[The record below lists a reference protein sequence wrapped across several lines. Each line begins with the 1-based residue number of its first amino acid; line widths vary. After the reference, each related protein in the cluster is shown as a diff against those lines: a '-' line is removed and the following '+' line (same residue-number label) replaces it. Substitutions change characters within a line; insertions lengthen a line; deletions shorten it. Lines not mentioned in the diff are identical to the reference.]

1 MDKRYVVLII
11 ILIFVFFAGFI
22 FLAVWWN
29 MHLTRERVIFSVTST
44 PDRIAYLPAVI
55 SQLLASRTCPSAVYA
70 NIPDV
75 YAKTGEPYDIP
86 DALYALEKSDCRFVI
101 NRCPDHGPLTKLYP
115 TLLIE
120 RDPSTIILL
129 CDDDETYAPRSHSEL
144 VARSR
149 GDHESAFGYRGVIV
163 GADGTW
169 ESIEV
174 GADGQEV
181 SFLETYAGVAYRR
194 AHFSREFKP
203 PDQLT
208 SCWTT
213 DDVWIGAELAKNGVK
228 RRLIPGNK
236 YGLGG
241 PKNAPIVPNN
251 LVADIDPLFD
261 GNAAN
266 NAACTALHLAVLISD
281 FSDYSE

>member
-1 MDKRYVVLII
+1 MDRRNVILLCIVGIIVV
-11 ILIFVFFAGFI
+11 VAGFI

-29 MHLTRERVIFSVTST
+29 MHLTRERVVFSVTTT

-86 DALYALEKSDCRFVI
+86 DALFSIERSDCRFVI

-149 GDHESAFGYRGVIV
+149 ADCESAFGYRGVIV
-163 GADGTW
+163 GADGAW
-169 ESIEV
+169 ESIE
-174 GADGQEV
+174 AAECTV

-203 PDQLT
+203 P
-208 SCWTT
+208 SAESACWTT

-261 GNAAN
+261 GNAVN
-266 NAACTALHLAVLISD
+266 NAACTALLTSD
-281 FSDYSE
+281 FSAE